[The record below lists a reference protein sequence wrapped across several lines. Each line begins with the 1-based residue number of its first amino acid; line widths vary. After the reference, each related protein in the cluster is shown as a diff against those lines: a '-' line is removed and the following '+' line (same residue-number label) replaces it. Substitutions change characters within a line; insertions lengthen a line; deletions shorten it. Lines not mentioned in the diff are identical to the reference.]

1 MVETCPNAPAE
12 TSCFLA
18 GIKEREKERGNII
31 EMKIDKI
38 ILLFARKEEK
48 KNTNFRQKKGNS
60 EEKLRRQRK
69 KKNEDN

>member
-1 MVETCPNAPAE
+1 MKPALTPLQKLRVSWQE
-12 TSCFLA
+12 Y
-18 GIKEREKERGNII
+18 KREKERGNII

-60 EEKLRRQRK
+60 EEKLRRQRR